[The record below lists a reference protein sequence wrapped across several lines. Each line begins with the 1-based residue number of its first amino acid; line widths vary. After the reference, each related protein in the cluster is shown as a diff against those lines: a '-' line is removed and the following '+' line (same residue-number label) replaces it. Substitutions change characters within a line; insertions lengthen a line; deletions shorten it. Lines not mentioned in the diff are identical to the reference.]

1 MTEDDADA
9 DAERDARSAAA
20 DEGLRAAMATNEY
33 DALAKALE
41 LHCSVASEATLAE
54 ARAQRDRLNKK
65 RKKESQ
71 RLRKAHAEAMEA
83 HAEATEAVGAEAAED
98 APVFRSLASPPAPKA
113 AAAAPV
119 GAVALPLDEL
129 SAATCDFGDA
139 KLIGSGGYGQVFL
152 AEKLPSLPASAVPE
166 NVRHLPFAV
175 KRAKAGAH
183 LLSDLKR
190 EVSVLRECHH
200 PHVLPLLGYYL
211 EGDSPCLVFPLM
223 RGGSFADRLF
233 PKEADPEHLLR
244 LGISSEV
251 KPLRWRERLRILK
264 QATEALLYLH
274 TPVSGSGKGIVVHRD
289 FKPENILLDD
299 SLNAYLADT
308 GFAKMERGADQAA
321 ASRKKSASNALYLTH
336 GYLDP
341 SIGLGGDYSATTDGF
356 ALGITM
362 LVVLTGRSPLN
373 IINTCEEE
381 FDLDFEDI
389 DAAKIA
395 DPAAF
400 WPVRVASAV
409 KELVRCAGVTCLCHQ
424 SQRKRLAISGALT
437 ALSSL
442 GEDVSAAE
450 EAAAQGDDAP
460 KAEAAAASSGSSY
473 EPTPLSMQVRNLRKG
488 GEDEHEGV
496 KANVLLAFGALIG
509 RLDAVYAAR
518 AADAPEDFMPRI
530 DFWQRECGMNN
541 NLRTQLHGVRIW
553 ANAARHQNDERWRKE
568 GPRDEEEAS
577 RRLQAVE
584 RAIAAMEK
592 KKEAEAQRGAGK
604 SA

>member
-1 MTEDDADA
+1 
-9 DAERDARSAAA
+9 
-20 DEGLRAAMATNEY
+20 
-33 DALAKALE
+33 
-41 LHCSVASEATLAE
+41 
-54 ARAQRDRLNKK
+54 
-65 RKKESQ
+65 
-71 RLRKAHAEAMEA
+71 
-83 HAEATEAVGAEAAED
+83 
-98 APVFRSLASPPAPKA
+98 
-113 AAAAPV
+113 
-119 GAVALPLDEL
+119 
-129 SAATCDFGDA
+129 
-139 KLIGSGGYGQVFL
+139 
-152 AEKLPSLPASAVPE
+152 
-166 NVRHLPFAV
+166 
-175 KRAKAGAH
+175 
-183 LLSDLKR
+183 
-190 EVSVLRECHH
+190 
-200 PHVLPLLGYYL
+200 
-211 EGDSPCLVFPLM
+211 
-223 RGGSFADRLF
+223 
-233 PKEADPEHLLR
+233 
-244 LGISSEV
+244 
-251 KPLRWRERLRILK
+251 
-264 QATEALLYLH
+264 
-274 TPVSGSGKGIVVHRD
+274 
-289 FKPENILLDD
+289 
-299 SLNAYLADT
+299 
-308 GFAKMERGADQAA
+308 MERGADQAA

-400 WPVRVASAV
+400 WPARVASAV
-409 KELVRCAGVTCLCHQ
+409 KELVRCAGDKCLCHQ

-541 NLRTQLHGVRIW
+541 NLRTQLHGRAHGRTRRGIRTTRGGGRRGRETRRRRR
-553 ANAARHQNDERWRKE
+553 AAC
-568 GPRDEEEAS
+568 
-577 RRLQAVE
+577 RRVE

-592 KKEAEAQRGAGK
+592 KRRPNAARRGK
-604 SA
+604 SVYVSL